1 MSQGGQ
7 TNPTRS
13 TCCLARFC
21 AVAIAVVFVVT
32 EDGLAQEPV
41 RRHFPTAPTAYRRQV
56 TSPAESRKE
65 PRLSHAEADIPESHL
80 LYSLRSP
87 RKDSVI
93 QQAGR
98 QVEPVFEQPSLPAP
112 ESRGVIHAGGFI
124 ERVTNGGILRC
135 DCGPG
140 CRHEGPF
147 TPDYQSETNSPLE
160 HISASPLWTSE
171 LSLSSDLAAAWARL
185 RDDTYGVLHP
195 NNVLLLSMAGGG
207 AIALRSNADQRV
219 RSYTAE
225 HPERW
230 GTATD
235 FLGELGYINVQ
246 IPVLLGTYFWS
257 IHSQDE
263 ELHDFSA
270 TMISAVTI
278 NGVSTLIIKAAAN
291 TDRPDGDFNG
301 GKFGFP
307 SYHASSSFAIAGVL
321 DEYYGHRAGVP
332 AYALAGLISWS
343 RLDARDHDLSDVVFG
358 AAMGFVIGKS
368 VARHHLVGDSRVQ
381 ILPWFEPIGG
391 TSGLQLSAVW

>member
-7 TNPTRS
+7 TISTRS
-13 TCCLARFC
+13 ARSLVARFC
-21 AVAIAVVFVVT
+21 AAAVAVVVLPEAAV
-32 EDGLAQEPV
+32 AQEQVP
-41 RRHFPTAPTAYRRQV
+41 RHFPTAPTAFRRQV
-56 TSPAESRKE
+56 TLPAKSRSE
-65 PRLSHAEADIPESHL
+65 PRWSNAEADIPQSHL

-93 QQAGR
+93 QQAGG
-98 QVEPVFEQPSLPAP
+98 QIEQPSLPAP
-112 ESRGVIHAGGFI
+112 EPGGVIHAGGFI
-124 ERVTNGGILRC
+124 DRSNGGILRC
-135 DCGPG
+135 DCGPD
-140 CRHEGPF
+140 CRHEGSF
-147 TPDYQSETNSPLE
+147 ARDYLGKSNSPLE
-160 HISASPLWTSE
+160 HVAPSPMWTSE

-219 RSYTAE
+219 RSFTAE
-225 HPERW
+225 HPDRW
-230 GTATD
+230 GTGTNI
-235 FLGELGYINVQ
+235 LGELGYINVQ

-343 RLDARDHDLSDVVFG
+343 RLDSRDHDVSDVVFG

-391 TSGLQLSAVW
+391 TSGLQFSAAW